1 LGSGAKSRT
10 KRKDGRLDMAD
21 GNISAKQ
28 VKELREKTGVGM
40 MDCKQALAE
49 SSGDLDHA
57 VKILREKGL
66 ASVKKRQSKTT
77 EQGIVESYLHIGKQI
92 GSLVEINCETD
103 FVARNEEFLEL
114 AHEVALHVAA
124 YNPKYLDRASVPED
138 VIESEK
144 DIYRKRCEAEGKP
157 EKVWDRI
164 IEGMLDKYFQEYC
177 LLEQPFVR
185 DPSVTVGELVGQA
198 SAKLGEKL
206 DVRRFARFQVGEK
219 LE

>member
-1 LGSGAKSRT
+1 
-10 KRKDGRLDMAD
+10 MAD
-21 GNISAKQ
+21 ENVSAKQ

-40 MDCKQALAE
+40 MDCKRALAE
-49 SSGDLDHA
+49 CGGDLEEA

-66 ASVKKRQSKTT
+66 ASAKKRQSKTT
-77 EQGIVESYLHIGKQI
+77 EQGMVESYLHIGKQI

-124 YNPKYLDRASVPED
+124 HNPRYMDRESVPAE
-138 VIESEK
+138 VVESEK
-144 DIYRKRCEAEGKP
+144 SIYRKRCEEEGKP
-157 EKVWDRI
+157 EKVRDRVV
-164 IEGMLDKYFQEYC
+164 EGMLDKFYQEFC
-177 LLEQPFVR
+177 LMEQPFVR
-185 DPSVTVGELVGQA
+185 DASFTVGELVAQA

-206 DVRRFARFQVGEK
+206 EVRRFARFQVGEK